1 MLNPWIR
8 LGWPA
13 KSSETLLMTPGV
25 SMLQTVSHATTP
37 SASRTGSRYSRL
49 AFKVLHNI
57 EKLVVDIRLLVKL
70 DFNLVQV
77 G

>member
-25 SMLQTVSHATTP
+25 SMLQTVSYVTAP
-37 SASRTGSRYSRL
+37 AQSQRYSRL
-49 AFKVLHNI
+49 ALKVLHNI
-57 EKLVVDIRLLVKL
+57 EKLVVDIGLLVKL